1 MDHVDTNW
9 CSYQVL
15 LYGYLSMLAI
25 VYLLNGVYNFAFMV
39 VMLPNPKHLFVK
51 PNYTWL
57 IL

>member
-1 MDHVDTNW
+1 MDHVDTNR

-39 VMLPNPKHLFVK
+39 VVLSNPKHLFVK